1 MSSVIGLIWC
11 CGMLVFNGELITLYD
26 DRQLVGYVSD
36 ASMGVYVKYLI
47 LFGEAILV
55 LYYSCLYAFMCIMQ
69 II

>member
-1 MSSVIGLIWC
+1 
-11 CGMLVFNGELITLYD
+11 MLVFNGELITLYD
-26 DRQLVGYVSD
+26 DRQLVGYVSV

-55 LYYSCLYAFMCIMQ
+55 LYYSCLHAFMCIMQ